1 MVTQTPK
8 ALCYSPSRDLG
19 GIFTQKFWNYCRN
32 KLLKM
37 SFLCCVIFTQF
48 RWFAVDFYAF
58 NCCLLMTKLRHAL
71 ENDKITAVILTTWKY
86 LFIPPPPNLQIIPS
100 ILLKFDFKS
109 CLFDFSLGGGRGE
122 YKCSFSHV
130 GWMTCT
136 EL

>member
-1 MVTQTPK
+1 
-8 ALCYSPSRDLG
+8 
-19 GIFTQKFWNYCRN
+19 
-32 KLLKM
+32 M

-71 ENDKITAVILTTWKY
+71 ENDKITAVILTTWKVFIY
-86 LFIPPPPNLQIIPS
+86 LPPNLQIIPS

-109 CLFDFSLGGGRGE
+109 CLFDFSLRGGRGE